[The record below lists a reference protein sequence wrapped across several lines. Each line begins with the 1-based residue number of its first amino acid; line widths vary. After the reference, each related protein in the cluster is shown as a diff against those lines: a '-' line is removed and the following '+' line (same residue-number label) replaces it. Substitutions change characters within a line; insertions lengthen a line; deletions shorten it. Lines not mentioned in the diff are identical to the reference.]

1 MACILKGIIYIWVM
15 KREVLRLCELL
26 LILFLYI
33 TLSTLRLHMW
43 TQIKT
48 DMSPQDW
55 ELLRQGINDVQMYL
69 LPLQV
74 ERKHM
79 GISCNSLLEVGG
91 IKSNFLEGSCQNWS
105 VTVWQGNSI
114 RGHLRLEKNEGRM
127 QEFGCWKEALN
138 SSIWRLDT
146 AGG

>member
-1 MACILKGIIYIWVM
+1 
-15 KREVLRLCELL
+15 
-26 LILFLYI
+26 
-33 TLSTLRLHMW
+33 MW

-91 IKSNFLEGSCQNWS
+91 IKSQIFLRDCAKTGLWHCD
-105 VTVWQGNSI
+105 
-114 RGHLRLEKNEGRM
+114 
-127 QEFGCWKEALN
+127 KEIQ
-138 SSIWRLDT
+138 SEDT
-146 AGG
+146 WD